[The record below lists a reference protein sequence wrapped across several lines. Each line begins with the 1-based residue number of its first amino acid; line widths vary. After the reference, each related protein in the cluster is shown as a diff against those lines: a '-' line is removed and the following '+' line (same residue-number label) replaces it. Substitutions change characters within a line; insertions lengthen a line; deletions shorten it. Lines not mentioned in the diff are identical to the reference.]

1 MSYVGTTSP
10 HKSPAAVSGREA
22 ERTELATAGAVI
34 DKSLSLMRFPA
45 RLEQQFLQ
53 DCAAQRLRYFIISGW
68 LSLLV
73 FNGFLLVD
81 YLLARDV
88 IWLAVKVRLLYFTPV
103 AVVVLLIGTYAR
115 EWVLLHMP
123 PLLTEC
129 LVVGSGV
136 AAAASLAYILSASH
150 APLSQ
155 YYHVGLMVVVMYG
168 NVVQRLRFWYAVL
181 FSLAVYAIHLG
192 GVMMIPAANPR
203 LIIPMVGLI
212 GATVAF
218 TLMANY
224 AFERDERRKYLLSL
238 RRKHVL
244 MDLGDMQK
252 RLQMLSRMDAL
263 TGVYNRRHFDEYFQQ
278 VWQRAQHDQD
288 MLAIIMVDVD
298 HFKHYNDRY
307 GHQAG
312 DACLVNI
319 GKAMQDSL
327 RRTDDL
333 VARLGGEEFVAVLP
347 HTSREEAQVAAERLR
362 SAIKALQIP
371 HDASSTAPIV
381 TVSIGVA
388 CGKAN
393 PGQLAQSMLVA
404 ADNALYQAKRDGR
417 DRIVSQ
423 P

>member
-1 MSYVGTTSP
+1 MSYV
-10 HKSPAAVSGREA
+10 PAVVSGREA
-22 ERTELATAGAVI
+22 ERSELATAGAMI

-53 DCAAQRLRYFIISGW
+53 DGVTQRLRYFIISGW

-81 YLLARDV
+81 YLLAPDV

-103 AVVVLLIGTYAR
+103 ALVILMIGSLAR
-115 EWVLLHMP
+115 GWVLQHLP
-123 PLLTEC
+123 PLLLEC
-129 LVVGSGV
+129 IVVGSGV
-136 AAAASLAYILSASH
+136 AAAASLAYILSTSH

-168 NVVQRLRFWYAVL
+168 NIAQRLRFWYAVV
-181 FSLAVYAIHLG
+181 FSLAVFAIHLG

-203 LIIPMVGLI
+203 LVVPMVGLI

-224 AFERDERRKYLLSL
+224 AFERDERRQYLLSL

-244 MDLGDMQK
+244 MDLSDVQK
-252 RLQMLSRMDAL
+252 RLQTLSRMDAL
-263 TGVYNRRHFDEYFQQ
+263 TGVYNRRHFDEYLQQ
-278 VWQRAQHDQD
+278 VWQRAQHDRD
-288 MLAIIMVDVD
+288 TLAIIMVDVD
-298 HFKHYNDRY
+298 HFKRYNDHY

-319 GKAMQDSL
+319 GKAMRDSL
-327 RRTDDL
+327 RSPDDL

-347 HTSREEAQVAAERLR
+347 RASAEVAQQAAQRMQ
-362 SAIKALQIP
+362 SAI
-371 HDASSTAPIV
+371 
-381 TVSIGVA
+381 
-388 CGKAN
+388 
-393 PGQLAQSMLVA
+393 
-404 ADNALYQAKRDGR
+404 
-417 DRIVSQ
+417 
-423 P
+423 